1 MSPVI
6 VIMGVS
12 GSGKTAVGQALA
24 QRLKCPFF
32 DGDDFHPPENVAKM
46 ARGIPLD
53 DGDRRPW
60 LKALHDLIDG
70 QLSQNKQAVLAC
82 SALKKEY
89 RRILSGGNPG
99 LVFVFLKGDYDL
111 IWRRLSAREDHYMKA
126 GLLQSQFDE
135 LEEPSPG
142 EAFSVDINR
151 PPDEI
156 VDIIMEYL
164 GTD

>member
-1 MSPVI
+1 
-6 VIMGVS
+6 MGVS

-32 DGDDFHPPENVAKM
+32 DGDDIHPPENVAKM

-70 QLSQNKQAVLAC
+70 QMSQNKQAVLAC

-89 RRILSGGNPG
+89 RRIFSGGNPG

-135 LEEPSPG
+135 LEEPSPE

-151 PPDEI
+151 PPNEI
-156 VDIIMEYL
+156 IDIIMEYL
-164 GTD
+164 GTE